1 MKKFL
6 SPAYPSAAA
15 HDLAML
21 ILRIGLGCI
30 IVIGHGWMKID
41 NFTEMQAQFV
51 NFLSMGPHFSLVL
64 SIFAEFVCG
73 ILIIV
78 GLFTRLAVIPLIIN
92 MLTAITLVHH
102 WQIMAQAQLPFVLL
116 VGFLAILLLGPG
128 KVSLD
133 GLIFKKTTD

>member
-6 SPAYPSAAA
+6 LPKSSSTS
-15 HDLAML
+15 HSLAML
-21 ILRIGLGCI
+21 ILRAGLGCI
-30 IVIGHGWMKID
+30 IVIGHGWMKIA
-41 NFTEMQAQFV
+41 NFSEMHEHFV
-51 NFLSMGPHFSLVL
+51 NFLSMGPDFSLVL

-73 ILIIV
+73 ILIIL

-116 VGFLAILLLGPG
+116 AGFLAILLLGPG
-128 KVSLD
+128 MISLD
-133 GLIFKKTTD
+133 GLIFKKTPG